1 MCNRLELIRK
11 GQEVFI
17 SQLSK
22 TLDYGQW
29 TIDNGQMT
37 TEQILAEIAALRSQI
52 EVLREERASLSVS
65 ITLPDNKSPQVIAE
79 AYRRYARENA
89 QLVAELKGIDDAI
102 AALEAQMTQKQAQL
116 QQWQIQA
123 KQLSLQEQLDEARKI
138 AQIHAKRIN
147 ELAAEL
153 ATEIRSL
160 KACADELS
168 PLYWQVYY
176 KPFITGFK
184 TISVPHV
191 RSDGDVW
198 TIVNRIV

>member
-1 MCNRLELIRK
+1 
-11 GQEVFI
+11 
-17 SQLSK
+17 
-22 TLDYGQW
+22 
-29 TIDNGQMT
+29 MT

>member
-1 MCNRLELIRK
+1 MNYE
-11 GQEVFI
+11 
-17 SQLSK
+17 QL
-22 TLDYGQW
+22 
-29 TIDNGQMT
+29 TINKGQMT
-37 TEQILAEIAALRSQI
+37 IEQIQAEIAAIRAQI
-52 EVLREERASLSVS
+52 EALQKEGASLTVNV
-65 ITLPDNKSPQVIAE
+65 TLPESDSPQAIAQ
-79 AYRRYARENA
+79 AYRRYARENP

-102 AALEAQMTQKQAQL
+102 AALKAQL
-116 QQWQIQA
+116 TEKQTQLKRWQTQA
-123 KQLSLQEQLDEARKI
+123 KRISQQEQLEEARKI
-138 AQIHAKRIN
+138 AQVHADRIN
-147 ELAAEL
+147 QLAGELAAE
-153 ATEIRSL
+153 IRCL

>member
-1 MCNRLELIRK
+1 M
-11 GQEVFI
+11 
-17 SQLSK
+17 
-22 TLDYGQW
+22 
-29 TIDNGQMT
+29 
-37 TEQILAEIAALRSQI
+37 EQILAEVAALRSQI
-52 EVLREERASLSVS
+52 EVLREERASLTV
-65 ITLPDNKSPQVIAE
+65 TVTPPKNDSPQAITE

-102 AALEAQMTQKQAQL
+102 AALEDQLVQKQAQL

-138 AQIHAKRIN
+138 AQVHAQRIN

-153 ATEIRSL
+153 AIEIRSL